1 MSDFLRG
8 LLAATALVSL
18 LLIASLL
25 VGWIVAAE
33 RLRRQLA
40 ALSLENLEATADA
53 IRRQLEALAAVGE
66 RIARAGAE
74 AAAAVRDFNANAFV
88 ERRSGQTEE
97 TSGFVPYDEET
108 MAELERRLR
117 ERAGQT

>member
-88 ERRSGQTEE
+88 ERRSSQAEE